1 MTVIRI
7 LLIAGLVYIALQQK
21 KESTRN
27 KILVVTGLL
36 AFCMM
41 GKEGLTQIAAVA
53 ASCTGTATTVAATCT
68 GTNTRDQSD
77 CALAAT
83 WTGGDQ
89 SDSTC
94 PTSDGCVYGAASTPT
109 CDLDATT
116 DGSAECPAGC
126 TGVAASAA
134 ATVYDNVNC
143 SKNTFYNNYDETDHS
158 CDWFE

>member
-7 LLIAGLVYIALQQK
+7 LLILGLVYIAFQQK

-27 KILVVTGLL
+27 LILVVTGLL

-53 ASCTGTATTVAATCT
+53 ASCTGTADEIPATCT
-68 GTNTRDQSD
+68 GTNTSDQSD

-83 WTGGDQ
+83 WTGGNQ

-94 PTSDGCVYGAASTPT
+94 ATSAGCVYGAASTPT

-116 DGSAECPAGC
+116 DDTADCPAGC
-126 TGVAASAA
+126 DPTAASAA
-134 ATVYDNVNC
+134 TTMYDNVNC
-143 SKNTFYNNYDETDHS
+143 SKNTFYNNYDSSDKS